1 MIDEDAIADGDSTLE
16 DAAHAPGVLRL
27 RRLKELPPA
36 ARRRRGWLRLLLR
49 TQVLLGVLYA
59 VAICFERVVNI
70 EILKPYRLIGA
81 ALVLLMMVR
90 GRLRLDRLERLAIAF
105 VLSGFLL
112 ALLQTMLASESL
124 TRLFMILGMWS
135 FNLATFIALS
145 SLLKDRRE
153 VVLIAIVHAVAMLIA
168 AYGISSSAMNVADE
182 MGITSRISGDFR
194 NPANACVSML
204 FSCMV
209 LLTVLRR
216 RASMRGPLT
225 RLFKVIAMFAIP
237 LYYLY
242 TSTLTGSRAGAGL
255 LVVGLAVYCVSTS
268 LRRMAIVLAFIAIV
282 GGVAYA
288 IAPQDMNLAE
298 RNILALRVQKK
309 GLDTDR
315 LYLWRS
321 GFDAY
326 LDTYG
331 VGLGMSRYQNVHR
344 RYFAPYA
351 LKSDPRW
358 EDTDLTL
365 HNDYVSALVEFG
377 AVGMVIFVFFCRC
390 LLKMARGINDRDVRA
405 IAIALLVG
413 LAINGLS
420 HTGLSYF
427 AAWFYFALLSA
438 WVRLERDPPAIAAR
452 PVVPWQTR

>member
-1 MIDEDAIADGDSTLE
+1 VGDEDDWIEVDHAALADGALQKG
-16 DAAHAPGVLRL
+16 APRRGGLLRVPPVV
-27 RRLKELPPA
+27 RRH
-36 ARRRRGWLRLLLR
+36 GWLRLLLR
-49 TQVLLGVLYA
+49 LHVLLGLLYA

-81 ALVLLMMVR
+81 AIVLLMMVR

-105 VLSGFLL
+105 IVSGFLL
-112 ALLQTMLASESL
+112 ALLQTMLASESFI
-124 TRLFMILGMWS
+124 RLFMILCMWS

-153 VVLIAIVHAVAMLIA
+153 IILIAVVHALAMLVA

-182 MGITSRISGDFR
+182 MGISSRISGDFR

-216 RASMRGPLT
+216 RVGMRGPLT
-225 RLFKVIAMFAIP
+225 RLFKVAAMFVIP

-242 TSTLTGSRAGAGL
+242 TSSLTGSRAGAGL
-255 LVVGLAVYCVSTS
+255 LLVGLAVYCVSTS
-268 LRRMAIVLAFIAIV
+268 LRRMAVALSFLAILAGIA
-282 GGVAYA
+282 YS

-315 LYLWRS
+315 LYLWRA
-321 GFDAY
+321 GLDAY
-326 LDTYG
+326 VDTYG
-331 VGLGMSRYQNVHR
+331 LGLGMSRYQNVHR
-344 RYFAPYA
+344 KYFAPYA

-377 AVGMVIFVFFCRC
+377 AVGFVIFVFFCRC
-390 LLKMARGINDRDVRA
+390 LVRMARGIADRDVRA
-405 IAIALLVG
+405 IAISLLVG

-438 WVRLERDPPAIAAR
+438 WVRLERSPSAITPR